1 MFNGRSFWTCI
12 LFPGLRLLRWRTP
25 VEGMNAKQD
34 YLQSAPTELTAIWQ
48 QHSQTEHANHSFA
61 QCICGEQR
69 GQRKRWKKLYHE
81 VIHLLNIPNKKQE
94 KIIFRQFL
102 NYFGFDYDLYILF
115 DHIDYFFT
123 LQVHFFLL
131 SFCFKSICRNVKNVP
146 PCAHIWRKIQQKQQP
161 SVVSRSHRNSE
172 ALQGTNLWTL
182 AKFPSHACCN

>member
-69 GQRKRWKKLYHE
+69 GQRKRFKKLYHE
-81 VIHLLNIPNKKQE
+81 VIHLLHIPNKKQE

-115 DHIDYFFT
+115 DHWLLLYLTGAFLFAFVLLQKHLQECKECPTLCSHVMQNTTKSTTQCGFQEPQELRSFT
-123 LQVHFFLL
+123 GYKPVNTRQV
-131 SFCFKSICRNVKNVP
+131 SI
-146 PCAHIWRKIQQKQQP
+146 PCM
-161 SVVSRSHRNSE
+161 
-172 ALQGTNLWTL
+172 L
-182 AKFPSHACCN
+182 